1 MGDALENYEFKK
13 MLRFL
18 SSIRGQGTELISI
31 YIPPGYN
38 ISELANRLRAEYS
51 QAENIK
57 SKQTR
62 KNVLGAIERILQA
75 IKGITKPPKNG
86 VAIFCG
92 NIANQPGASNIK
104 LFIVHPP
111 KPIQVQIYRCD
122 STFFLDPL
130 LEMLEPD
137 EVYGI
142 LLIDRKEATLA
153 YLKGKRI
160 EIIQHRDSFVPSK
173 HRAGGQCLHLD
184 TRVMQGDGIITN
196 MANLD
201 PNRGVISVS
210 QFQTT
215 PSEVE
220 RVFKRENDEWLEVT
234 TKYPARS
241 IITTGEHWFFVPS
254 EYGFSLKQAWDLQ
267 PGDDVLLVKNIRVEG
282 ERQRIQVE
290 IPVKKKL
297 STKGRETLVKR
308 RKKLGISQ
316 RKIGEVL
323 GISQVTVSKFELG
336 KGKIS
341 LEKIRKFVEYLGID
355 WEEFEKKYVENIPL
369 FKFPHE
375 LSPDLARLLGY
386 ITGDGNVENER
397 IRVYDQDLQTV
408 KAYAELARSLFG
420 VNVIVRKRDSRGH
433 YILEIYGKELITTL
447 KRLFPEVFS
456 RKEVPRLIQLSDNKV
471 VAAYISGLID
481 AEGSITDRGIS
492 ISMVDKDLMLDV
504 SLLLLRLGVVN
515 SIRKKRVKP
524 SKIRGSRVSS
534 REQTEILITDK
545 DALEKLKETITPL
558 NKKKLDRLAKL
569 RREKTRT
576 SQIWICG
583 RMLINLAREIGMNTM
598 DFKTCSNFFRNEKHM
613 SFSVFKKAIIE
624 PIENRIKELENV
636 DISSTREFRKVLGLK
651 VEDIAKVV
659 GTSVSPIY
667 RLEKDPRYR
676 NKELEKRVREYLLAE
691 RDRMLIK
698 AKSTLKFLLDAYKGD
713 LIRAEIKNIRKIHA
727 PGLAIDLAV
736 PKTECFV
743 ANGFLVH
750 NSSVRFERL
759 IEIAA
764 HEWFKKVGEMANQ
777 YFSDSKIKGVI
788 IGGPGPTKNYFL
800 NGDYLNHMVR
810 NKIVGIVDTS
820 YTDEFG
826 VREVLEKSGEIMK
839 ELAVVKEKRLLDRF
853 IKEISRDGLA
863 TYGEK
868 EVRQALFEG
877 RVDTLLISE
886 DLTWE
891 RIKFKCPQCGYEEEV
906 TVRGEVPRKVCPKC
920 GSVMNIEERQDLIE
934 ELAKLAEETGA
945 KVELISTETV
955 EGKQFYETFGGIG
968 ALLRFK

>member
-31 YIPPGYN
+31 YIPPDYN

-92 NIANQPGASNIK
+92 NIANQPGASDIK

-173 HRAGGQCLHLD
+173 HRAGGQ
-184 TRVMQGDGIITN
+184 
-196 MANLD
+196 
-201 PNRGVISVS
+201 
-210 QFQTT
+210 
-215 PSEVE
+215 
-220 RVFKRENDEWLEVT
+220 
-234 TKYPARS
+234 
-241 IITTGEHWFFVPS
+241 
-254 EYGFSLKQAWDLQ
+254 
-267 PGDDVLLVKNIRVEG
+267 
-282 ERQRIQVE
+282 
-290 IPVKKKL
+290 
-297 STKGRETLVKR
+297 
-308 RKKLGISQ
+308 
-316 RKIGEVL
+316 
-323 GISQVTVSKFELG
+323 
-336 KGKIS
+336 
-341 LEKIRKFVEYLGID
+341 
-355 WEEFEKKYVENIPL
+355 
-369 FKFPHE
+369 
-375 LSPDLARLLGY
+375 
-386 ITGDGNVENER
+386 
-397 IRVYDQDLQTV
+397 
-408 KAYAELARSLFG
+408 
-420 VNVIVRKRDSRGH
+420 
-433 YILEIYGKELITTL
+433 
-447 KRLFPEVFS
+447 
-456 RKEVPRLIQLSDNKV
+456 
-471 VAAYISGLID
+471 
-481 AEGSITDRGIS
+481 
-492 ISMVDKDLMLDV
+492 
-504 SLLLLRLGVVN
+504 
-515 SIRKKRVKP
+515 
-524 SKIRGSRVSS
+524 
-534 REQTEILITDK
+534 
-545 DALEKLKETITPL
+545 
-558 NKKKLDRLAKL
+558 
-569 RREKTRT
+569 
-576 SQIWICG
+576 
-583 RMLINLAREIGMNTM
+583 
-598 DFKTCSNFFRNEKHM
+598 
-613 SFSVFKKAIIE
+613 
-624 PIENRIKELENV
+624 
-636 DISSTREFRKVLGLK
+636 
-651 VEDIAKVV
+651 
-659 GTSVSPIY
+659 
-667 RLEKDPRYR
+667 
-676 NKELEKRVREYLLAE
+676 
-691 RDRMLIK
+691 
-698 AKSTLKFLLDAYKGD
+698 
-713 LIRAEIKNIRKIHA
+713 
-727 PGLAIDLAV
+727 
-736 PKTECFV
+736 
-743 ANGFLVH
+743 
-750 NSSVRFERL
+750 SSVRFERL

-764 HEWFKKVGEMANQ
+764 HEWFKKIGEMANQ

-800 NGDYLNHMVR
+800 NGDYLNHMVK
-810 NKIVGIVDTS
+810 NKIIGIVDTS

-877 RVDTLLISE
+877 KVDTLLISE

-891 RIKFKCPQCGYEEEV
+891 RIKFKCPQCGYEEEI
-906 TVRGEVPRKVCPKC
+906 TVRGEIPRKVCPKC
-920 GSVMNIEERQDLIE
+920 GSVMNIEDRQDLIE